1 MNEEITNTLKEVQR
15 HRKLS
20 GSVLVT
26 LNRLC
31 GERFWKALQAV
42 ANDLVKKYVFEP
54 SGREAWIVVGRS
66 REYPVLSEIYC
77 DCEDFYIN
85 VIVKRRADVC
95 YHILAKSLAEALGVF
110 SEVHV
115 DDVSYD
121 TLRTEWESL
130 PQQREPSKRAPSDGE
145 VGKS

>member
-15 HRKLS
+15 HRRLS
-20 GSVLVT
+20 GSDLVT
-26 LNRLC
+26 LNRVC

-42 ANDLVKKYVFEP
+42 VNDLVKKYVFEP
-54 SGREAWIVVGRS
+54 SGREVWIVVGRS

-85 VIVKRRADVC
+85 VIVKRRADMC

-110 SEVHV
+110 SEVRI
-115 DDVSYD
+115 DDMSYD
-121 TLRTEWESL
+121 TLRAEWESL
-130 PQQREPSKRAPSDGE
+130 PQKGESSKRVPSGNE

>member
-1 MNEEITNTLKEVQR
+1 MNEEITNALKEVQ
-15 HRKLS
+15 HHHKIS
-20 GSVLVT
+20 GSALVT

-54 SGREAWIVVGRS
+54 SGREAWIVVGKS
-66 REYPVLSEIYC
+66 REYPVFSELYC

-95 YHILAKSLAEALGVF
+95 YHILAKSLAEALEVF
-110 SEVHV
+110 SEVRV
-115 DDVSYD
+115 DDMSYE
-121 TLRTEWESL
+121 TLRAEWETL
-130 PQQREPSKRAPSDGE
+130 PQQREPSKRPAADDE